1 MSANRRER
9 RKLLRQY
16 GLLDVIKKTSHGSR
30 IEEGQNTH
38 RLNLQRNKN
47 EQLKREREKNGESDT
62 SDNVNFYHDS
72 KDEYTSFT
80 SLLSSKNWEN
90 LDLDSNNGE

>member
-16 GLLDVIKKTSHGSR
+16 GLLDVVKKTSVGSR

-38 RLNLQRNKN
+38 RLNLQRIKN
-47 EQLKREREKNGESDT
+47 DQLKKDREKIGDLGISD
-62 SDNVNFYHDS
+62 DVNFYHDS
-72 KDEYTSFT
+72 KDEYNSFT
-80 SLLSSKNWEN
+80 SLLSSKDWKN
-90 LDLDSNNGE
+90 LDIEEKDGE